1 MPTNKTFMTFIKRY
15 YKLLIVAALFIFLT
29 RFNEVFNLI
38 GTFMYLPALVA
49 AAAATAL
56 FLRNI
61 FNDQTTDDHVDSGE
75 YVKVWNELEPKERF
89 KYTYWQWITYFI
101 GACIVAA
108 AIAF

>member
-1 MPTNKTFMTFIKRY
+1 MNFIKRY
-15 YKLLIVAALFIFLT
+15 YKLLAVAALFIVLS
-29 RFNEVFNLI
+29 RFDAVFSLI
-38 GTFMYLPALVA
+38 GTFLYLPALVA
-49 AAAATAL
+49 AAAATGL
-56 FLRNI
+56 LLRNL
-61 FNDQTTDDHVDSGE
+61 FNDKTSDAHVDSGE